1 MRWLRMLL
9 VAGASIS
16 AAGAQ
21 DAGPPAPAP
30 AGGSAAA
37 SPEETAVSTK
47 ALEDLVQTI
56 EDPERRANLLA
67 DLKALLEVRRHA
79 EGGAEPAASA
89 GLIGHL
95 GAFFG
100 RLSADVRSTAVQ
112 LVDQLG
118 GMPAMARDF
127 VRRFED
133 PDFRNAFIFDIAKS
147 AGVLLASLASALVAW
162 LVARRLR
169 APIAG
174 PPPGSEPP
182 RVPLLGKLWRLTAVT
197 CIHLLP
203 SAAALLAGMGA
214 LTVVPLSAGARA
226 VTLAIILAVS
236 SQGAVIAAI
245 EAIFAA
251 RMPALRIPPI
261 GDERASHVAGSL
273 SRIAA
278 FGIFGAYAL
287 QAIRDLGADP
297 VFVTP
302 LRSAYG
308 LVLLGLGVAFVLR
321 ERIRVRSALES
332 QAAASPPPAD
342 APPPPA
348 ADVPEVAAALAT
360 RNLIGGW
367 RSALYSVLGLWWL
380 AAIVY
385 MVALYMIWVSGV
397 EGGARFI
404 VTATL
409 KTLGVLGVAA
419 VAVYLIRRA
428 AAALRSA
435 LAGAFA
441 RLPEIHARVP
451 RYVNAFAFILRAA
464 LILLAACVIL
474 EIWGLVGLE
483 VLASPAV
490 KDIISAV
497 TGILVTLLLAAATI
511 DVATVFSRR
520 YLESR
525 ERAGRVTSQIRTL
538 VPLTQKVIRATVCVV
553 AAIMILG
560 QLGLQIG
567 PILAG
572 IGVVGLAVGFG
583 AQTLVK
589 DLITGMFMLLE
600 GTVGVGDI
608 VRINETGG
616 SVEAINLRTLRIRD
630 VAGSVH
636 TIPYSSVTTVVNMS
650 KDYGRAV
657 IDASVGY
664 NENVDEVC
672 AVLKEIGDELRRDPR
687 FAPDILEPIEVIGL
701 ERFDESAV
709 VVRARIL
716 TSPNQQWRVGREFQ
730 QRMKKVFDERGIEMP
745 FPHRKLILET
755 AHHSQSKKV
764 IEEELAHGEG
774 G

>member
-1 MRWLRMLL
+1 MRWLPVLL
-9 VAGASIS
+9 LSGASIS
-16 AAGAQ
+16 WAAGQDPAPAAPAAGA
-21 DAGPPAPAP
+21 
-30 AGGSAAA
+30 
-37 SPEETAVSTK
+37 PEEATAPEAVSAK
-47 ALEDLVQTI
+47 ALEDLVATI
-56 EDPERRANLLA
+56 EDPERRAKLVSDLKSLLA
-67 DLKALLEVRRHA
+67 VTKQA
-79 EGGAEPAASA
+79 EGVAQPEGP

-95 GAFFG
+95 GSFFG
-100 RLSADVRSTAVQ
+100 RLSADVRRTAVE

-118 GMPAMARDF
+118 RLPSMTRNF
-127 VRRFED
+127 VRRFDD
-133 PDFRNAFIFDIAKS
+133 PTFSRAFIIDIVKS
-147 AGVLLASLASALVAW
+147 AGVLLASLLAALVAW
-162 LVARRLR
+162 LIARGLR
-169 APIAG
+169 STIIG
-174 PPPGSEPP
+174 PPPGSEIP

-197 CIHLLP
+197 CLHLLP
-203 SAAALLAGMGA
+203 SAAALFAGTGG
-214 LTVVPLSAGARA
+214 LTLLPLSPEARA
-226 VTLAIILAVS
+226 VTLAMILAVA
-236 SQGAVIAAI
+236 SQGAVIAAL
-245 EAIFAA
+245 EAVFAT
-251 RMPALRIPPI
+251 RMPALRIPPLS
-261 GDERASHVAGSL
+261 DERAAQLSSSL

-287 QAIRDLGADP
+287 QAMRDLGADP
-297 VFVTP
+297 VLMTP

-332 QAAASPPPAD
+332 RASQAASATDTPPPPSAD
-342 APPPPA
+342 APA
-348 ADVPEVAAALAT
+348 AAALAT

-367 RSALYSVLGLWWL
+367 KSALLSVLGLWWV

-385 MVALYMIWVSGV
+385 MVALYMVWVSGV

-404 VTATL
+404 VTATF
-409 KTLGVLGVAA
+409 KTLAVLGVAA
-419 VAVYLIRRA
+419 VTLYVIRRA
-428 AAALRSA
+428 AAGLRAALG
-435 LAGAFA
+435 GAFA

-451 RYVNAFAFILRAA
+451 SYVNAFAFILRAV
-464 LILLAACVIL
+464 ISVLAACIVL
-474 EIWGLVGLE
+474 EIWGLVGLD

-490 KDIISAV
+490 KDIVSAV

-511 DVATVFSRR
+511 DVATVFTRR

-538 VPLTQKVIRATVCVV
+538 VPLTQKAIRATVCIV
-553 AAIMILG
+553 AAVMILG

-608 VRINETGG
+608 VRINETSG
-616 SVEAINLRTLRIRD
+616 SVETINLRTLRIRD

-650 KDYGRAV
+650 KDFGRAV

-664 NENVDEVC
+664 NEDIDEVS
-672 AVLKEIGDELRRDPR
+672 AILKEIGDELRTDPR
-687 FAPDILEPIEVIGL
+687 FAPDILEPIEVSGL

-716 TSPNQQWRVGREFQ
+716 TSPNQQFRVGREFQ

-745 FPHRKLILET
+745 FPHRKVILET
-755 AHHSQSKKV
+755 QGGSGNHSQSKKV
-764 IEEELAHGEG
+764 IEELG
-774 G
+774 